1 MLHHLTIRHLALLK
15 EAKLD
20 FSPGFTALTGE
31 TGAGK
36 SVVLRALSFLA
47 GSKADKALL
56 NAEGTPCEVE
66 GVFFFQDS
74 SRLDR
79 ALEAGGLPPCE
90 DGMLI
95 IRRSF
100 SHDKGSRCWVNGSA
114 TTASKLLALGELWID
129 FHSPEDPQK
138 LLSEGH
144 QLDMLDAFSTHTDLK
159 ATYKDAFTSWQ
170 TLLRERQALEK
181 QGLVSENEYQLLEE
195 ELAKFESLPLNPE
208 AIQDLEQDF
217 KKQAQAQTIQE
228 LCHSTSQSLQTAI
241 HHLRQ
246 GLRHT
251 QELGRLDLAEG
262 HTLEERL
269 RSALLEADDMQRDY
283 QLLGNSISWDKATIE
298 AIHHKMQ
305 TWLELKRKYGPSLE
319 TVLAKKQALAERLA
333 SQGNFEARL
342 YELEGKILAAE
353 QSVLA
358 LGEALTQ
365 KRKAAALNLG
375 KSVQQLLSRLGFK
388 KGQFSIDIVAET
400 TPKAHGT
407 SSCQMLFSANP
418 GQAVLPLNRIASSG
432 EMARVMLALKAL
444 LAQVDSTPLLVFD
457 EVDANVGGEIGLEVA
472 RELRRLAQKHQVLC
486 VTHLPQVAAFANSHW
501 LVEKAQDEASTHV
514 SLQALEGHPTL
525 RLQEL
530 ARMLGDRNAQTALHH
545 AQALLQETA
554 ALGY

>member
-1 MLHHLTIRHLALLK
+1 MLQHLKIRNLALVK

-47 GSKADKALL
+47 GTKADKALL
-56 NAEGTPCEVE
+56 NAEGTSCDVE

-74 SRLDR
+74 SKLDL
-79 ALEAGGLPPCE
+79 ALEAWGLPPCE
-90 DGMLI
+90 EGMLI

-100 SHDKGSRCWVNGSA
+100 SNDKGSRCWVNGSA
-114 TTASKLLALGELWID
+114 SNTSKLLALAELWID

-138 LLSEGH
+138 LLNEAY
-144 QLDMLDAFSTHTDLK
+144 QLNMLDAFSAHTDLK
-159 ATYKDAFTSWQ
+159 ANYKAAFDTWQ
-170 TLLRERQALEK
+170 KLLREKQILEK
-181 QGLVSENEYQLLEE
+181 QGLLSENEYQLLEE
-195 ELAKFESLPLNPE
+195 ELMKFESLTLSPE

-217 KKQAQAQTIQE
+217 KTHAQAQTIQE
-228 LCHSTSQSLQTAI
+228 LCHNTSQSLHTAT

-246 GLRHT
+246 ALRYT
-251 QELGRLDLAEG
+251 QELGKLDLTEG

-269 RSALLEADDMQRDY
+269 RSTLLEVDDMQRDY
-283 QLLGNSISWDKATIE
+283 QHLWQSMNFDNATIQ
-298 AIHHKMQ
+298 AIHNKMQ
-305 TWLELKRKYGPSLE
+305 AWLEFKRKYGPSLE
-319 TVLAKKQALAERLA
+319 TVLAKKQTLAERLA

-342 YELEGKILAAE
+342 YELEGKIQAAE

-365 KRKAAALNLG
+365 KRKAAALDLG
-375 KSVQQLLSRLGFK
+375 TSVRQLLSKLGFK
-388 KGQFSIDIVAET
+388 KAQFSIDIVAET

-472 RELRRLAQKHQVLC
+472 RELRRLAQQHQVLC
-486 VTHLPQVAAFANSHW
+486 VTHLPQVAAFANAHW
-501 LVEKAQDEASTHV
+501 LVEKTQDDTSTHV
-514 SLQALEGHPTL
+514 SMHALEGNRAF

-530 ARMLGDRNAQTALHH
+530 ARMLGDRNAQTALDH
-545 AQALLQETA
+545 AEALLQETVN
-554 ALGY
+554 LE